1 VAGPN
6 IGKILKV
13 IADVRA
19 SAEGAPRICLV
30 GDGPALRE
38 VAVAM
43 SSGAADAVGGVSDA
57 FDALAPEDVPGEAG
71 LLRRWAAI
79 VLVAPACEARRAAQ
93 IAAAARVAGVA
104 LVAFVPD
111 ADGAAG
117 AAWLA
122 EAQIG
127 RGACAV
133 SLGRPGEPKPTLQG
147 RLAAALGDDGV
158 ALARRLPWLRRAVAE
173 RLVLEGA
180 RQNAVIGA
188 VVIIPGADMPAMTL
202 NQVRMVL
209 KIASAYGED
218 LSLDRALEILSIVGA
233 GLVFRT
239 LARQA
244 LDFVPGFGWA
254 VKGAV
259 GFSGTVAL
267 GSAAIEYFEAGAP
280 LTPARFKKLADTVD
294 RFRKVLPFRG
304 VAAR

>member
-1 VAGPN
+1 MAGPS
-6 IGKILKV
+6 ISKILKV
-13 IADVRA
+13 VSDVRA
-19 SAEGAPRICLV
+19 SAGAAPRICLV

-38 VAVAM
+38 VAVAV
-43 SSGAADAVGGVSDA
+43 STGAPDAVDGVSGA
-57 FDALAPEDVPGEAG
+57 FDVLAPADVPGEAG
-71 LLRRWAAI
+71 LLRRWAAV
-79 VLVAPACEARRAAQ
+79 VLVAPACDAGQAAG
-93 IAAAARVAGVA
+93 IAAAARAAGVA
-104 LVAFVPD
+104 LVAFVPA
-111 ADGAAG
+111 ADDAAG

-122 EAQIG
+122 ETRIG
-127 RGACAV
+127 RGECAV
-133 SLGRPGEPKPTLQG
+133 SLGRPGESKPTLQG
-147 RLAAALGDDGV
+147 RLAAVLGDDGV
-158 ALARRLPWLRRAVAE
+158 ALARRLPWLRRSVAE

-188 VVIIPGADMPAMTL
+188 VVIVPGADMPAMTL

-218 LSLDRALEILSIVGA
+218 LNLDRALEILSIVGV